1 MEKVSLGVG
10 FFHILCYNMENPS
23 ERSDTEMEQN
33 IFPVLLGTGRA
44 ARQAAMR
51 IYLQYGLRAEVFGH
65 TATVRDRVF
74 GLWRKHFFSGSF
86 PDALLVTALI
96 EAARAAAE
104 YERIPLLYLC
114 NEAYLPLLCRY
125 QGALE
130 AVFIICDTHGSPL
143 GLQEEDSTMP
153 HAYHSTEQTE
163 EVQA

>member
-1 MEKVSLGVG
+1 
-10 FFHILCYNMENPS
+10 
-23 ERSDTEMEQN
+23 MEQN

-51 IYLQYGLRAEVFGH
+51 IYLQYGLRAEVFGR
-65 TATVRDRVF
+65 TATVRDRIF
-74 GLWRKHFFSGSF
+74 GLWRKHFFSDRF

-125 QGALE
+125 RETLE
-130 AVFIICDTHGSPL
+130 AVFIICDAHGSPL
-143 GLQEEDSTMP
+143 GLQEEDPAMP
-153 HAYHSTEQTE
+153 HTHHSTEQTE